1 MKKSNLWVGLTEL
14 VLGLAALAAAF
25 LWVEGPLGSL
35 LCGLGGGLLG
45 SGGNLVWKYWKWTR
59 PQNAERYREK
69 LEQEEIDLRD
79 ERKKL
84 LRCKAGLYAYQLGL
98 AVCCLAAFLTSL
110 LGLWASWSTIC
121 PCCASWWR
129 TWCSSTRRGSGSTA
143 GWSGSTEQKT
153 GPADG
158 GAGSLFQN
166 RLLTA
171 RRA

>member
-14 VLGLAALAAAF
+14 VLGLAALAAVF

-110 LGLWASWSTIC
+110 LGALGVLKHHLPLLCFLVAYLVFQYAAGLWFY
-121 PCCASWWR
+121 
-129 TWCSSTRRGSGSTA
+129 RRL
-143 GWSGSTEQKT
+143 ERKY
-153 GPADG
+153 
-158 GAGSLFQN
+158 
-166 RLLTA
+166 
-171 RRA
+171 